1 MYKYK
6 MPLNKAS
13 RLLWAAIGTVLVA
26 VGTRRRSLWDA
37 GCSAAG
43 SGMLLWAFAAPPVP
57 EEYVRD
63 IVDIS
68 SEDSFP
74 ASDPPSSW

>member
-1 MYKYK
+1 MYRLA
-6 MPLNKAS
+6 LNKAS
-13 RLLWAAIGTVLVA
+13 RLVWAVVGTALVFA
-26 VGTRRRSLWDA
+26 GTRRRSLWDA

-43 SGMLLWAFAAPPVP
+43 CTMLTWAFAAPTPL
-57 EEYVRD
+57 EELTRD

-74 ASDPPSSW
+74 ASDPPSTW